1 MKAFIFQ
8 GRHDTVVVIADNSI
22 IASGI
27 VLEKYEEND
36 DYYLAGSVW
45 CNIGA
50 NVIVGPFIDTK

>member
-8 GRHDTVVVIADNSI
+8 GRYDTVVVIAENSI

-27 VLEKYEEND
+27 VLEKYEDDD

-50 NVIVGPFIDTK
+50 AVSVGPFIDTE